1 MFDSLLGWL
10 LLPLGVVLGW
20 ALSRRMPQPDQ
31 QSLSTEQLGGLLSHL
46 AGDDPDQAIAA
57 LTQAAEI
64 DQSTA
69 ELHLTLGNLFRKR
82 GEVDRAMRIHETLL
96 ARAGLK
102 PQLQH
107 QVRFELAQDY
117 LKAGLM
123 DRAEQMFQDLASQ
136 GLFVTAALEQL
147 VAVYEQGRDWKQ
159 AIDAA
164 RRLEAAKGESR
175 RAVIAQYYCELAD
188 EARRAKNLPEA
199 LKLAQRA
206 LDTDKSSV
214 RASLLLGALAEAA
227 DQHAEAAAFY
237 RQAFDQDPRFLPE
250 MLAPLQRCAEKTGD
264 MEGLVT
270 FLKDAK
276 LVSGSSLPTLAEAR
290 LMRREGLDAM
300 AHLSAS
306 LELRPTRAVLTEF
319 LDILEKRPEVIAA
332 GLDKPAASLRQA
344 LIKFSET
351 SARYQCSNCGF
362 NPRQLFWQCPGCKQW
377 GTIVPIDEGFSAP
390 GA

>member
-10 LLPLGVVLGW
+10 LLPLGIVLGW
-20 ALSRRMPQPDQ
+20 ALSRRMPQPER

-64 DQSTA
+64 DHSTA
-69 ELHLTLGNLFRKR
+69 ELHLTLGNLFRRR
-82 GEVDRAMRIHETLL
+82 GEVDRAMRVHETLL
-96 ARAGLK
+96 TRGNLS

-107 QVRFELAQDY
+107 QVRYELAQDY

-123 DRAEQMFQDLASQ
+123 DRAEQMFQDLAAQ
-136 GLFVTAALEQL
+136 GLFVTQSLEQL

-159 AIDAA
+159 AMEAA
-164 RRLEAAKGESR
+164 RRLEAAKGESK

-206 LDTDKSSV
+206 LDTDSGSV

-227 DQHAEAAAFY
+227 GEFAEAARFY

-250 MLAPLQRCAEKTGD
+250 MLTPLQRCVEKTGD
-264 MEGLVT
+264 MPGFVQ
-270 FLKDAK
+270 FLKDVKA
-276 LVSGSSLPTLAEAR
+276 VSGSMLPVVAEAQ

-300 AHLSAS
+300 GLLSAS
-306 LELRPTRAVLTEF
+306 LERQPTRAVLTEF
-319 LDILEKRPEVIAA
+319 LDVLEKRPEVIAA
-332 GLDKPAASLRQA
+332 GLEKSAASLRQA
-344 LIKFSET
+344 LIKFGET
-351 SARYQCSNCGF
+351 SARYQCSHCGF
-362 NPRQLFWQCPGCKQW
+362 NPRQMFWQCPGCKNW
-377 GTIVPIDEGFSAP
+377 GTITPVDESARLS
-390 GA
+390 GS